1 MSSSTANSSSLSG
14 SVLGG
19 SRTGPSGSVDDT
31 YIANIIWD
39 SPPRPDAPVDPSSG
53 LQKSPLHKSTSAL
66 TDIHEDG
73 GPPGVQ
79 SSANY
84 QGHPYVT
91 SPNSRSYSSNH
102 HSTSVSNH
110 QHHEGS
116 SSGRRNPS
124 GGGLPDFNLT
134 DEIFQHF
141 LRSNKQVTP
150 PPSGIPDYISPRQ
163 PSSESYSH
171 FPMPNTSSPIKRTS
185 SPDMGVRIPPRGDQH
200 ARSNSPDVFLPTPE
214 HLHWQQPMSHSYSNS
229 YHPPMPAAYTSTP
242 SRSNSKPNVRPGMTG
257 ANPQP
262 VSGSYWHDGMGTG
275 YQQQAPPVLRHH
287 HSDVGPHREEG
298 GAFRQGQHPP
308 RSAAILSPRQQ
319 KEESI
324 DMQEF
329 LQTINDSATN
339 PFGAGGGGT
348 LV

>member
-1 MSSSTANSSSLSG
+1 M
-14 SVLGG
+14 
-19 SRTGPSGSVDDT
+19 
-31 YIANIIWD
+31 
-39 SPPRPDAPVDPSSG
+39 
-53 LQKSPLHKSTSAL
+53 
-66 TDIHEDG
+66 
-73 GPPGVQ
+73 Q

-84 QGHPYVT
+84 QGYPHVT
-91 SPNSRSYSSNH
+91 SPSSRSYGSNYH
-102 HSTSVSNH
+102 PTSMSNH
-110 QHHEGS
+110 QHEGS
-116 SSGRRNPS
+116 SGGRRHPS

-150 PPSGIPDYISPRQ
+150 PPSGLPDYISPRQ
-163 PSSESYSH
+163 PSTESHSH
-171 FPMPNTSSPIKRTS
+171 FPMPHTSSPIKRNS

-229 YHPPMPAAYTSTP
+229 YHPPMPERNAYISTP
-242 SRSNSKPNVRPGMTG
+242 SRSNSKPNTRAT
-257 ANPQP
+257 PQP

-275 YQQQAPPVLRHH
+275 YQQQQPAQGLRHH
-287 HSDVGPHREEG
+287 HSDVGPLREEG
-298 GAFRQGQHPP
+298 GAYRQGQPPP
-308 RSAAILSPRQQ
+308 RSPAIPSPRRQ

-329 LQTINDSATN
+329 LQTINDSNTN